1 MKGAIV
7 QENEDLQW
15 NRFFSTMVIASVGL
29 ARDDTSTPNPRLVA
43 AVADSV
49 ARVKMI
55 LARVARR

>member
-43 AVADSV
+43 AG
-49 ARVKMI
+49 
-55 LARVARR
+55 RR

>member
-1 MKGAIV
+1 V

-29 ARDDTSTPNPRLVA
+29 ARDDTSTPSPRLVA

-49 ARVKMI
+49 ARAKMI